1 MRQKYFVPLG
11 ILMVMA
17 LIVAGWEWR
26 SPDSFIKQ
34 LELPE
39 VARNLPTDPSQANL
53 EFNKRVQAK
62 YPTGIMESDLISRLS
77 KDGFD
82 IYPKAREANS
92 VSQGLPCAY
101 DHWLLWTVTKN
112 NVVAT
117 IKGEW
122 DYFCV

>member
-1 MRQKYFVPLG
+1 MRKYFILLG

-39 VARNLPTDPSQANL
+39 VARYLPTDDPSKATV
-53 EFNKRVQAK
+53 EFNTRIQAK

-77 KDGFD
+77 KDGFN
-82 IYPKAREANS
+82 IYLRPERLILS
-92 VSQGLPCAY
+92 VKDCPALTITGYCGK
-101 DHWLLWTVTKN
+101 LLKTM
-112 NVVAT
+112 
-117 IKGEW
+117 
-122 DYFCV
+122 